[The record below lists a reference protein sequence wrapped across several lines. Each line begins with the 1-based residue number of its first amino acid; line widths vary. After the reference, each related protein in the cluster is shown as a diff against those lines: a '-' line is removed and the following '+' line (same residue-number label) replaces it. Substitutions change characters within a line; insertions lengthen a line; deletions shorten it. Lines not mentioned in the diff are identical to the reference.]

1 MTALRDTQPNRRDLL
16 GLGAGALALG
26 SCAAASS
33 HRAAPLTDDRRGE
46 LDELFADLTD
56 QRHRVEPISS
66 AERAARRARLARLL
80 AERALDALLVEPDS
94 TLEYLAGV
102 HWSRSERLFGLVV
115 LADGSWFWIC
125 PSFEEPK
132 ARLQVDAA
140 DGPGGDLVTWDEHE
154 YAFRPLAAALAERGA
169 ARVAVD
175 PMGRAFVLDELR
187 RARGDA
193 PTVSGAAVVKELR
206 GRKDAHELAILRH
219 ANELT
224 QRAIAAT
231 AERLEPGMTGR
242 AIGEM
247 VTHAQA
253 RLGFEN
259 LWVLPLIGPAAAY
272 PHGEHDT
279 IPVATGDVVLVDTGG
294 SFHGYESDIT
304 RTWVQGGKP
313 SAEVAKVWNTV
324 RDAQQRAFDAMMPGV
339 RAGDVD
345 RVARRVIED
354 AGYGR
359 GYEHFSHRLG
369 HGIGMEGHEEPY
381 LDGGNDL
388 ALAPGMTFSDEPGIY
403 LYGEFGVRLEDIV
416 VVTEDG
422 ADHFGDWQR
431 SPMAPAG
438 PA

>member
-1 MTALRDTQPNRRDLL
+1 MTALHDTQPNRRDLL

-26 SCAAASS
+26 SCTAAGASV
-33 HRAAPLTDDRRGE
+33 AAPLTDDRRGE
-46 LDELFADLTD
+46 LDELFADLRD
-56 QRHRVEPISS
+56 QRQRVEPISNE
-66 AERAARRARLARLL
+66 ERAARRQRLAKLL
-80 AERALDALLVEPDS
+80 AERDLDALLVEPGS
-94 TLEYLAGV
+94 TMEYLAGV
-102 HWSRSERLFGLVV
+102 HWRRSERLFGLVV

-125 PSFEEPK
+125 PAFEEPK
-132 ARLQVDAA
+132 ARLQVDAEG
-140 DGPGGDLVTWDEHE
+140 GPGGDLHTWDEHE
-154 YAFRPLAAALAERGA
+154 YAFRPLAAALAGA
-169 ARVAVD
+169 EARRVAVD

-206 GRKDAHELAILRH
+206 GRKDAHEIAIMRV

-253 RLGFEN
+253 RMGFEN

-272 PHGEHDT
+272 PHGEHDS
-279 IPVATGDVVLVDTGG
+279 IPVADGDVVLVDTGG

-304 RTWVQGGKP
+304 RTWVQGGVP
-313 SAEVAKVWNTV
+313 TAEVEHVWNVV
-324 RDAQQRAFDAMMPGV
+324 REAQARAFDAMKPGV

-345 RVARRVIED
+345 AVARRVIED
-354 AGYGR
+354 AGYGK
-359 GYEHFSHRLG
+359 GYELFSHRLG

-403 LYGEFGVRLEDIV
+403 LYGRFGVRIEDIV

-422 ADHFGDWQR
+422 ADHFGDWQP
-431 SPMAPAG
+431 SAAAPA
-438 PA
+438 